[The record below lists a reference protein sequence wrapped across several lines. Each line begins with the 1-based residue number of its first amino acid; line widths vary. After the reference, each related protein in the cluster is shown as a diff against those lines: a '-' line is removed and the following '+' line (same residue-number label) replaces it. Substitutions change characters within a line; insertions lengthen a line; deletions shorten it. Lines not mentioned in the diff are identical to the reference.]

1 MHVHYLDPYL
11 PKESLIHRLDP
22 RIKFVLAISF
32 IFTTAL
38 ISMGTW
44 PVYVILLAVILSV
57 DVLSELG
64 VGYILKRSIL
74 ALPFVLAA
82 VPIIFTASGPV
93 LATFAIGS
101 WEISISQVGLE
112 RFISIGLKSW
122 ISIQAAIVL
131 AASTPFP
138 EILVAMR
145 AIRFPK
151 LIVAIFGLM
160 WRYLF
165 VLVDEVIRLNR
176 ARASRSGHP
185 DTPTGKTG
193 GRLIWR
199 AKVTGGM
206 VGSLFL
212 RALERSDRIYMAMVS
227 RGYDGEIRTLP
238 LPGLKPVD
246 WLILIVS
253 LLFLATLVGLSIFL
267 N

>member
-1 MHVHYLDPYL
+1 M
-11 PKESLIHRLDP
+11 DP
-22 RIKFVLAISF
+22 RIKFILAIAL

-38 ISMGTW
+38 VPPGTW
-44 PVYVILLAVILSV
+44 PVYILLVALIISI

-64 VGYILKRSIL
+64 VGFILKRSVL

-82 VPIIFTASGPV
+82 LPIIFTASGPV
-93 LATFAIGS
+93 LTTFTIGS

-138 EILVAMR
+138 DILLAMR
-145 AIRFPK
+145 AIHLPK

-185 DTPTGKTG
+185 VTPVGRTG
-193 GRLIWR
+193 GNLIWR

-227 RGYDGEIRTLP
+227 RGYDGEIRTFP
-238 LPGLKPVD
+238 LPSLKPVD
-246 WLILIVS
+246 WIILVTSITFFGLLIVIS
-253 LLFLATLVGLSIFL
+253 YLLI
-267 N
+267 